1 MYDETQSP
9 ARDEILD
16 VAREDRAVL
25 YADSVVDAAA
35 HALYD
40 MEEVLFEHGIYDP
53 YTRSAG
59 SLPERILRACAE
71 RFVRECL
78 YVDEDVEPVKL
89 LDTVVW
95 QASVHLDAEIT
106 PVEGPV
112 MAVCRAEVG
121 YVKLPREDAPPLLV
135 TLGRPDE
142 SAARSI
148 MSSAADG
155 VLGPYRPGPWTWHLT
170 TRTPGAYFVGDGTRI
185 VAPAPSHET
194 AAEVGALVAR
204 VLAGELAPPLALD

>member
-9 ARDEILD
+9 AREEILD
-16 VAREDRAVL
+16 VAREDRTAL
-25 YADSVVDAAA
+25 FTGSVIDAAA

-40 MEEVLFEHGIYDP
+40 MEEVLFEHGVYDP
-53 YTRSAG
+53 FTRRTG
-59 SLPERILRACAE
+59 PLPERILRACAE
-71 RFVRECL
+71 RFTRECF

-95 QASVHLDAEIT
+95 QASVHLDTELT

-142 SAARSI
+142 AAAQVI
-148 MSSAADG
+148 MSSG
-155 VLGPYRPGPWTWHLT
+155 PCGLGPYRPGPWTWNLT
-170 TRTPGAYFVGDGTRI
+170 TRTPGAYFIGDGTRI
-185 VAPAPSHET
+185 IAPAPSHET
-194 AAEVGALVAR
+194 AAEVGA
-204 VLAGELAPPLALD
+204 

>member
-9 ARDEILD
+9 ARDEILE
-16 VAREDRAVL
+16 VARADRTSL
-25 YADSVVDAAA
+25 YTHSVIGAAA
-35 HALYD
+35 HVLYD
-40 MEEVLFEHGIYDP
+40 MEEVLFEHGVYDP
-53 YTRSAG
+53 YTRWSG
-59 SLPERILRACAE
+59 PLPARILRACAD
-71 RFVRECL
+71 RFTRECL

-95 QASVHLDAEIT
+95 QASVHLDAELT

-121 YVKLPREDAPPLLV
+121 YVSLPREDAAPLLV

-142 SAARSI
+142 SAAQMI
-148 MSSAADG
+148 MSSG
-155 VLGPYRPGPWTWHLT
+155 TGGFLGPYRPGPWTWNLT
-170 TRTPGAYFVGDGTRI
+170 TRTPGTYFIGDGTRI

-194 AAEVGALVAR
+194 AAEVGAVVAG
-204 VLAGELAPPLALD
+204 VLAGDIVPPCGVD